1 VISLSPLSVD
11 LTVSLSL
18 RVEICVGR
26 KPSSQSETS
35 CREFTRLSHRP
46 PTPVS
51 SRAPKRNQRANG
63 KSSSL
68 SHQQSNLVPPL
79 AFFSTEDFSPQIRN
93 LRPRSNLCSRESRQV
108 RPRPHRPNQQLLSLS
123 LTHTVKFNAATTDTT
138 PETSVSEDSPADASL
153 LKDSEPSVTADP
165 IPAPGP
171 DETKPLKKLPA
182 SGQLANLFAGK
193 GDQASGAAPLKGGGR
208 GGSAAMASLFAGRGN
223 GAGVSRDHNSPPLIS
238 DRQSP
243 WVGWPLC
250 REGWE
255 CWSWSCG

>member
-1 VISLSPLSVD
+1 MNRSRPSVPVEATKVISLSPLSVD

-79 AFFSTEDFSPQIRN
+79 ALFSTEDFSPQIRN

-108 RPRPHRPNQQLLSLS
+108 RPRPLTDQTNNSSLCLSHTQSSSMQRQQIPPQRLLSLK
-123 LTHTVKFNAATTDTT
+123 TVQQMPPYSRTA
-138 PETSVSEDSPADASL
+138 SP
-153 LKDSEPSVTADP
+153 V
-165 IPAPGP
+165 
-171 DETKPLKKLPA
+171 
-182 SGQLANLFAGK
+182 
-193 GDQASGAAPLKGGGR
+193 
-208 GGSAAMASLFAGRGN
+208 
-223 GAGVSRDHNSPPLIS
+223 
-238 DRQSP
+238 
-243 WVGWPLC
+243 
-250 REGWE
+250 
-255 CWSWSCG
+255 